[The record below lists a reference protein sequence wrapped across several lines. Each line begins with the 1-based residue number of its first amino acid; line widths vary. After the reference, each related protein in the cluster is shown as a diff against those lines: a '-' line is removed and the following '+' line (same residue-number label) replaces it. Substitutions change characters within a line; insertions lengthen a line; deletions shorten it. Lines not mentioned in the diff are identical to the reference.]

1 MSLEA
6 RDWIEY
12 HAKSTPDKT
21 AMIDLM
27 SKRNFSYKETHE
39 RVARVS
45 GFLKSKGIKPGD
57 RVAFLCLN
65 TTDVMELIFGCW
77 R

>member
-12 HAKSTPDKT
+12 HAKNTPDKT

-45 GFLKSKGIKPGD
+45 GFLKSKGIKS
-57 RVAFLCLN
+57 
-65 TTDVMELIFGCW
+65 W

>member
-27 SKRNFSYKETHE
+27 SKRNFSYKETHG

-45 GFLKSKGIKPGD
+45 GFLKSKGINLEIGLLFFVLTQP
-57 RVAFLCLN
+57 
-65 TTDVMELIFGCW
+65 M
-77 R
+77 